1 MPPSCARRPPRHLV
15 FPPAT
20 PAPPNISERV
30 SVYSEVSFSVLEI
43 LQVCTSF
50 IPLSS
55 SPHPS
60 SFLVS
65 SGEDDRR
72 TSGASPSLSPLG
84 LSRSAYRAGARAA
97 AAAVSASTSRVYL
110 LTACRWFLWVGG
122 IHGDHNVPSAA
133 PPPSSSFPCF
143 PCFPSPSDPHQ
154 FHSNIFF
161 FVELCTQRLFY
172 VLVHLDLSIAHLTPS
187 PLPALRYVS
196 RLHPPSIRYQHLRV
210 APCTTVSLADVR
222 RLLRVSVSP
231 HSSFSA
237 VPLPPSHAPAT
248 RIPAAL
254 RHDSPSILID
264 FHMSCARCRRS
275 SAYTPLSP
283 LIRVPFAFAVS
294 HIPHHETQD
303 LAPHLRH
310 SCPPLRPAAAVLH
323 RHASQVP
330 GPRSQ
335 HSAQLSRVAPATRC
349 TTVSTVSPPHG
360 ATPLT
365 AVSLHDHAA
374 RNGILYDRSPQPL
387 PPALPP
393 HVHPHHYRVAQRLNQ
408 LEAHRRHPGI
418 CAPLFAPHAALLH
431 DVIDV
436 SPLLCCRRPS
446 WLTPPPPCRSPLQLL
461 TGEARRGGAAVSAVA
476 RIRPCGGAQLV
487 AFAAAGVWM
496 IKLGYQI
503 CLILFLYHCLSPQ
516 FSLVF
521 R

>member
-1 MPPSCARRPPRHLV
+1 M
-15 FPPAT
+15 
-20 PAPPNISERV
+20 
-30 SVYSEVSFSVLEI
+30 YDDFSASASLR
-43 LQVCTSF
+43 T
-50 IPLSS
+50 
-55 SPHPS
+55 HPS
-60 SFLVS
+60 QLCPFRPHTHPRRASPPPLDTTPRRFLSTSICPARVVAVHPRTPRSLPS
-65 SGEDDRR
+65 S
-72 TSGASPSLSPLG
+72 ASPSPSL
-84 LSRSAYRAGARAA
+84 
-97 AAAVSASTSRVYL
+97 
-110 LTACRWFLWVGG
+110 CRT
-122 IHGDHNVPSAA
+122 
-133 PPPSSSFPCF
+133 FP
-143 PCFPSPSDPHQ
+143 
-154 FHSNIFF
+154 
-161 FVELCTQRLFY
+161 
-172 VLVHLDLSIAHLTPS
+172 
-187 PLPALRYVS
+187 
-196 RLHPPSIRYQHLRV
+196 
-210 APCTTVSLADVR
+210 TTR
-222 RLLRVSVSP
+222 
-231 HSSFSA
+231 
-237 VPLPPSHAPAT
+237 
-248 RIPAAL
+248 
-254 RHDSPSILID
+254 
-264 FHMSCARCRRS
+264 RRS
-275 SAYTPLSP
+275 SLPLDP
-283 LIRVPFAFAVS
+283 LGRRPQHLVS
-294 HIPHHETQD
+294 QD